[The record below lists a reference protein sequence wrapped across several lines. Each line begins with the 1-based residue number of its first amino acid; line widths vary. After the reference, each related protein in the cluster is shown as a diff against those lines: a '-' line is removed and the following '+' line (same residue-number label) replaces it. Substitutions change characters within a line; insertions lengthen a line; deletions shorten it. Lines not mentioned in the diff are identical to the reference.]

1 MGFFLRY
8 ATREVILSNV
18 ERRCSQKGKGKEC
31 GKEFDEQRQNNVRV
45 AEEKKITGKEYG

>member
-18 ERRCSQKGKGKEC
+18 ELRFNEKGKGKEC
-31 GKEFDEQRQNNVRV
+31 GKVFDE
-45 AEEKKITGKEYG
+45 